1 MEQNN
6 MFVPE
11 WDSAVNDERNEIVF
25 ENKNKQYGAFVL
37 RKDYNKNILFAFIV
51 TALTITAFTLI
62 PLIQI
67 WMKPTVKVFKSKP
80 VTVEVKIEEIPQEE
94 QEEKPVE
101 IETPK
106 IATIQAT
113 ELAPSKEAEEPTQ
126 TNFEGQNFGKNT
138 VEGSDDPLW
147 ENNDQS
153 NENLTGKSESKKG
166 PSLSRAPVFPGDLE
180 AVLTNLLEYPEY
192 EYNNSIQGQVM
203 VSFTVNAQGKVT
215 NAKVIKSLSPG
226 CDKAALKAITSLPKF
241 KPALQNGNPTSFPIV
256 VPVAFNITE

>member
-11 WDSAVNDERNEIVF
+11 WDNAVNAERNEIVF
-25 ENKNKQYGAFVL
+25 ENKNKQYGAFIL
-37 RKDYNKNILFAFIV
+37 RKNYNKNILFAFIL

-67 WMKPTVKVFKSKP
+67 WLKP
-80 VTVEVKIEEIPQEE
+80 VPKKVKEKAVAVEVKIEEIPQEKP
-94 QEEKPVE
+94 EEKPVE

-113 ELAPSKEAEEPTQ
+113 ELAPSKEADSPTE
-126 TNFEGQNFGKNT
+126 TDFDGENFGKTNQ
-138 VEGSDDPLW
+138 EGEDDPLP
-147 ENNDQS
+147 ENPEES
-153 NENLTGKSESKKG
+153 PSGLTGGGQGKKFVAF
-166 PSLSRAPVFPGDLE
+166 SRAPIFPGDLE

-192 EYNNSIQGQVM
+192 EYNNGIQGQVM

-226 CDKAALKAITSLPKF
+226 CDKAALKAINGLPKF